1 MKSCDIRHIEDK
13 GDSFRWKWVHQ
24 RDDGTLEES
33 AESYGLF
40 YECVVAARACGY
52 EPQLKPN

>member
-13 GDSFRWKWVHQ
+13 DSFRWKWVHQ

-40 YECVVAARACGY
+40 LRVRRGGARECGY
-52 EPQLKPN
+52 EPQLKT